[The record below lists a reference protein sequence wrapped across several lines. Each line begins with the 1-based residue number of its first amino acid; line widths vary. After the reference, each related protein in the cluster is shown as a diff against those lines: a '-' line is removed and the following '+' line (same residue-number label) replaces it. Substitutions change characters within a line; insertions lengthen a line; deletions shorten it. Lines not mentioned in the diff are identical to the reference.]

1 MIYNIFGQNTIS
13 IIGFFVTIIVAFIT
27 SFLTTKSNQKKMT
40 SEYFKKEGI
49 KIQERLLEFW
59 SGLLF
64 FDLDTNIKNYI
75 NIAKLNKQLESTEV
89 IKIIQKESI
98 QYSSKST
105 IKAIGT
111 YQQYSYKNKKKRK
124 LLLNENGDIRS
135 VQNLIVPLRVTKRM
149 KYDFTG
155 ERLSELDLI
164 RIRINDLNFKKIIL
178 VKYFIIYYYLKE
190 NFIKIILFVG
200 IFITLLVFVY

>member
-1 MIYNIFGQNTIS
+1 MKWQ
-13 IIGFFVTIIVAFIT
+13 
-27 SFLTTKSNQKKMT
+27 
-40 SEYFKKEGI
+40 
-49 KIQERLLEFW
+49 
-59 SGLLF
+59 
-64 FDLDTNIKNYI
+64 
-75 NIAKLNKQLESTEV
+75 
-89 IKIIQKESI
+89 
-98 QYSSKST
+98 
-105 IKAIGT
+105 
-111 YQQYSYKNKKKRK
+111 KKKRK

-178 VKYFIIYYYLKE
+178 VKYFIINYYLKE

>member
-1 MIYNIFGQNTIS
+1 MVDIFKKMVENQNTIS

-178 VKYFIIYYYLKE
+178 VKYFLY
-190 NFIKIILFVG
+190 IKIKI
-200 IFITLLVFVY
+200 

>member
-1 MIYNIFGQNTIS
+1 
-13 IIGFFVTIIVAFIT
+13 
-27 SFLTTKSNQKKMT
+27 MT

-75 NIAKLNKQLESTEV
+75 NIAKLNNQLESTEV

-111 YQQYSYKNKKKRK
+111 YQQYSYKKKKKRK

-178 VKYFIIYYYLKE
+178 VKYFIINHYVKE
-190 NFIKIILFVG
+190 NFI
-200 IFITLLVFVY
+200 